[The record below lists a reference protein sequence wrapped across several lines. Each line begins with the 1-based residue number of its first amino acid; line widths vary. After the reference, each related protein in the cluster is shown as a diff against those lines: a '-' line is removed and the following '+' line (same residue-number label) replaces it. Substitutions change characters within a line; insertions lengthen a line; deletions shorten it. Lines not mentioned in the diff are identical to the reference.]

1 MGILEIP
8 FYTKLPTL
16 NEYINA
22 ERGDRMA
29 AANMKKKVTNS
40 IMVESLNFRN
50 LIDPNIVYDIE
61 LLWET
66 ANNRIDPDNIFFG
79 VKFILDG
86 VVKAGILKSDG
97 RKNIRNIYNK
107 IETTGQNR
115 VIMKLNKSI

>member
-1 MGILEIP
+1 
-8 FYTKLPTL
+8 
-16 NEYINA
+16 
-22 ERGDRMA
+22 
-29 AANMKKKVTNS
+29 
-40 IMVESLNFRN
+40 MVESLNFRN

-66 ANNRIDPDNIFFG
+66 VNNRIDPDNIYFA